1 MATKRKTPARNKKG
15 QFISKGAAK
24 KSRTQFR
31 KGGKPSVMGCS
42 EAGSSLRSSRTP
54 KKRRSN
60 AGSILMKCGA
70 PQTQKA
76 YFAKKSGKRR

>member
-1 MATKRKTPARNKKG
+1 M
-15 QFISKGAAK
+15 SKGAVK

-42 EAGSSLRSSRTP
+42 EAGSNLRSSRTP
-54 KKRRSN
+54 KKRRSK

-70 PQTQKA
+70 NETYKA